1 MRWRFYRSDRFK
13 ENRLAFCVYRYKLIK
28 KIPEELMNEKKKE
41 IKVEYSKEII
51 GGVYANTVNIM
62 HTPEEFIMDFYLV
75 APPSGITTAR
85 VIISPGHMKRV
96 MSAIKKNIELYEN
109 KFGEIRP
116 AREPEH
122 GPNIGFKP

>member
-1 MRWRFYRSDRFK
+1 
-13 ENRLAFCVYRYKLIK
+13 
-28 KIPEELMNEKKKE
+28 MNEKKNE
-41 IKVEYSKEII
+41 IKVEYGKDII

-62 HTPEEFIMDFYLV
+62 HTAEEFIMDFYLV
-75 APPSGITTAR
+75 APPSGTATAR
-85 VIISPGHMKRV
+85 IISSPGHMKRILAA
-96 MSAIKKNIELYEN
+96 MKKNIEIYEK

>member
-1 MRWRFYRSDRFK
+1 MRIG
-13 ENRLAFCVYRYKLIK
+13 LAFCARRCILTEKRSEG
-28 KIPEELMNEKKKE
+28 PMNEKKKNE

-75 APPSGITTAR
+75 APPSGTATAR
-85 VIISPGHMKRV
+85 VITSPGHMKRV
-96 MSAIKKNIELYEN
+96 LQALKKNIDLYE
-109 KFGEIRP
+109 KKYGTIKT

-122 GPNIGFKP
+122 DQKIGFKPQES